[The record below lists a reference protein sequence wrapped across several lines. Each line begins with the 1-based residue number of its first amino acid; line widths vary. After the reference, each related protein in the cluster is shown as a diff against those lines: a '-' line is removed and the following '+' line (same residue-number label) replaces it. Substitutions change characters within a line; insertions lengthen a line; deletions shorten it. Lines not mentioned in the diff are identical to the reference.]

1 MKNDCIT
8 ELEGEEPVAAFGVLD
23 MMNFSF
29 SSILRCKHLTC
40 QVFISLNFRRG
51 AYKPVFPMAS

>member
-8 ELEGEEPVAAFGVLD
+8 ELEVEEPAAAFGVLD

-29 SSILRCKHLTC
+29 SSILQCKNLDLPGVHN
-40 QVFISLNFRRG
+40 VKF
-51 AYKPVFPMAS
+51 